1 METRGYGLPASTSPD
16 QPADAL
22 GSSHPSF
29 AHLKRESP
37 DGTNWVVSIELP
49 LHLPSRTHP
58 RISSQEENF
67 KKTQKNL
74 PSSALK
80 KTIWVGKHVRLYA
93 GADFFFPKRSYVQ
106 YNCARV
112 CTPQPSPSSALLFLA
127 GINDQLICFLPK
139 SDHYLSCNDKISF
152 LVTSSPNITRRTAM
166 MAKLIQAPRCF
177 GLHVLH
183 TRMGRTGQSCS

>member
-58 RISSQEENF
+58 RISSWPRKKKFKNT
-67 KKTQKNL
+67 KKTSLL
-74 PSSALK
+74 PPPSTLK

-93 GADFFFPKRSYVQ
+93 GADFFFQKRSYVQ

-127 GINDQLICFLPK
+127 RHQLICFSQNLTIISPVTIK
-139 SDHYLSCNDKISF
+139 YLSWS
-152 LVTSSPNITRRTAM
+152 
-166 MAKLIQAPRCF
+166 
-177 GLHVLH
+177 LHPQTLPA
-183 TRMGRTGQSCS
+183 GRP